1 MAKEAR
7 IRVRLETSQAD
18 QDRRRLERGF
28 EQTTRKAG
36 DMAGTMGLSMK
47 SVMAGTLGAM
57 GVGKLLGAISQTA
70 TARSIKETLIDEG
83 IMELM
88 GDQAGTAMGALNSR
102 DAVVSR
108 FQRAYGLGLVDEK
121 MVRRAFEHEQKY
133 GAGADARG
141 EAGIRGL
148 LGADVRNSALDAVW
162 SRIGEVIGQKV
173 KEAVEGAVRG
183 AVGLP
188 R

>member
-7 IRVRLETSQAD
+7 IRVRLETNQAD

-28 EQTTRKAG
+28 EQTTRKAS

-47 SVMAGTLGAM
+47 SVFAGTLGAM
-57 GVGKLLGAISQTA
+57 GVGKLLGAISNTA

-83 IMELM
+83 LLTAM

-108 FQRAYGLGLVDEK
+108 FQRAYGLGLVDDQ

-141 EAGIRGL
+141 QAGIRGL
-148 LGADVRNSALDAVW
+148 LGEDVRNTALDAIW
-162 SRIGEVIGQKV
+162 TRIGEVIGEKI
-173 KEAVEGAVRG
+173 KGAVESALRN